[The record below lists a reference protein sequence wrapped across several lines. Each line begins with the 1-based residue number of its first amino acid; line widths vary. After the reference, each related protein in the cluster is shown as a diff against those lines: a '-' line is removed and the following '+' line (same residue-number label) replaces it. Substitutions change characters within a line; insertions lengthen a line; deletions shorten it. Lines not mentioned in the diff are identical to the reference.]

1 MTTPCPVCGGR
12 EARGLIRLE
21 RRALVRCRR
30 CHVVYLDPP
39 RSADDVRDYYEDLY
53 VDPAA
58 SGRIDAGR
66 NRLFLDSLEA
76 LRARGHRRL
85 LDVGCG
91 TGEFIEL
98 ARARGWDAAGVEVS
112 REAVQTARQRGL
124 AVELRSERD
133 EAEAS
138 LPFADGSFDVVTLW
152 NVIEFFQRPDAE
164 LREVH
169 RVLTPGGRIVVRTQ
183 NALFHLMAGR
193 THRLI
198 KRWPALGAVTR
209 NTFVFHPV
217 LWSRR
222 TLGAALGRIGFVDVV
237 IVNSAPTAGD
247 PYGALARRWEPLV
260 QGVKRT
266 VYGIAQVAATASA
279 GRVLLASSMTAVAR
293 KP

>member
-1 MTTPCPVCGGR
+1 MSSPV
-12 EARGLIRLE
+12 ADTLTDRLE
-21 RRALVRCRR
+21 RYYTRYYRDALGIPGWREIVAVRLDDRAYEGRR
-30 CHVVYLDPP
+30 LA
-39 RSADDVRDYYEDLY
+39 RFESAVGL
-53 VDPAA
+53 PL
-58 SGRIDAGR
+58 SG
-66 NRLFLDSLEA
+66 
-76 LRARGHRRL
+76 RRL